1 MVKIVEKTGA
11 TINSTRKFV
20 WAGQQKVEFRDATD
34 AVTQRNYPQG
44 QYVGTTAYFYTRD
57 HLGSIREMFTGGGTV
72 VARYDYD
79 PYGRSTTVLGTT
91 PTDFNFTGLYR
102 HSKSNLD
109 LAVYRAYDP
118 DLGRWLNRDP
128 IAEQGGVNLYAYVN
142 NSPLKSVDLLGLM
155 SELFRFAHEA
165 ADAGARADLWEA
177 SRNKF
182 QRGGVEYFGRVCK
195 AKCAVGGKQYYYTGP
210 MRGEVGKSFPDR
222 APCAPGDEP
231 LGAHYAH
238 PDGTDIPVIDQQV
251 SAGGLGPLALA
262 IPFGNVNSPTVKVI
276 HHGHWPN

>member
-1 MVKIVEKTGA
+1 MAVNYTGFTTRSEFTYDSLSRVAKIVEKTRS

-20 WAGQQKVEFRDATD
+20 WQGLEKLEFRDATD
-34 AVTQRNYPQG
+34 AVTQRNFAQG

-118 DLGRWLNRDP
+118 DLARWLSRDP
-128 IAEQGGVNLYAYVN
+128 IAEKGGLNLYGYVFYNPVNLDD
-142 NSPLKSVDLLGLM
+142 PLGLDPPGYVPP
-155 SELFRFAHEA
+155 SNKTVPVAPLPAVPGALPPDLPQNRAQGA
-165 ADAGARADLWEA
+165 AAAPEMLLY
-177 SRNKF
+177 
-182 QRGGVEYFGRVCK
+182 YFK
-195 AKCAVGGKQYYYTGP
+195 WLQMTGWL
-210 MRGEVGKSFPDR
+210 RPD
-222 APCAPGDEP
+222 PEP
-231 LGAHYAH
+231 FSNH
-238 PDGTDIPVIDQQV
+238 
-251 SAGGLGPLALA
+251 
-262 IPFGNVNSPTVKVI
+262 
-276 HHGHWPN
+276 

>member
-20 WAGQQKVEFRDATD
+20 WDGQEKLEFRDATD

-57 HLGSIREMFTGGGTV
+57 HLDSIREMFTGGGTV

-102 HSKSNLD
+102 HSKSNVD

-118 DLGRWLNRDP
+118 DLGRWLSRDP
-128 IAEQGGVNLYAYVN
+128 IAERGGLNLYGYTRNRPIRYRDPSGQIAIADDLVILGGAAIFFGGYVLWDYYRHH
-142 NSPLKSVDLLGLM
+142 PLPVPDWDL
-155 SELFRFAHEA
+155 SW
-165 ADAGARADLWEA
+165 D
-177 SRNKF
+177 SR
-182 QRGGVEYFGRVCK
+182 
-195 AKCAVGGKQYYYTGP
+195 
-210 MRGEVGKSFPDR
+210 GKSDPVSVPDADVGR
-222 APCAPGDEP
+222 DPCGKCRPCPQPPPPWRAPGD
-231 LGAHYAH
+231 AHGSTGGEHWHWIEYHQDPQTCKCYAKRM
-238 PDGTDIPVIDQQV
+238 
-251 SAGGLGPLALA
+251 SGG
-262 IPFGNVNSPTVKVI
+262 SP
-276 HHGHWPN
+276 P